1 MNLKFKLFIIGGL
14 MSYKSEW
21 VAILAK
27 FKTKINTYLANPS
40 SINFQDLEEAKSEF
54 IAFIDGHSILLRDDT
69 CNIQVITVFNQV
81 YSNESNIVSDSD
93 MINGLQT
100 FIDSLNTAI
109 TYNKE
114 EKMTT
119 SYNVSGN
126 AQFGNNNSQSNT
138 NNTTDININLQT
150 LINEIEKSGD
160 PEANSKLLDFLNNG
174 TVASIF
180 GVTAAEITKFFG

>member
-1 MNLKFKLFIIGGL
+1 

-27 FKTKINTYLANPS
+27 FKTKINAYLTNPS
-40 SINFQDLEEAKSEF
+40 ITTIQALEETKSEF

-81 YSNESNIVSDSD
+81 YSNESDEVSDND

-100 FIDSLNTAI
+100 LIDSFDTAI

-126 AQFGNNNSQSNT
+126 AQFGNNNSQNNT
-138 NNTTDININLQT
+138 HNTTDININLQT

-160 PEANSKLLDFLNNG
+160 PEAKNKLLDLLNNG
-174 TVASIF
+174 TVASIL
-180 GVTAAEITKFFG
+180 GVTAAEISKFFG

>member
-1 MNLKFKLFIIGGL
+1 

-27 FKTKINTYLANPS
+27 FKTKINAYLVNPS
-40 SINFQDLEEAKSEF
+40 NTTIQALEQTKNEF
-54 IAFIDGHSILLRDDT
+54 IAFVDGYSILLRDDA

-81 YSNESNIVSDSD
+81 YLNKSNIVSDGNMVNS
-93 MINGLQT
+93 LQT
-100 FIDSLNTAI
+100 LIDSFDTAI

-119 SYNVSGN
+119 NYNISGN
-126 AQFGNNNSQSNT
+126 AQIGNSNSQTNT
-138 NNTTDININLQT
+138 HNTTDININLQT

-160 PEANSKLLDFLNNG
+160 PEAKSKLLDFLNNG
-174 TVASIF
+174 TIASIV
-180 GVTAAEITKFFG
+180 GVTAAEIARFFS

>member
-1 MNLKFKLFIIGGL
+1 

-27 FKTKINTYLANPS
+27 FKTKINAYLANPN
-40 SINFQDLEEAKSEF
+40 IITVRDLEEVQNEF
-54 IAFIDGHSILLRDDT
+54 VAFVDGYSMILRGDACNTQAIDA
-69 CNIQVITVFNQV
+69 FNQV
-81 YSNESNIVSDSD
+81 YSNKSNKVSDND
-93 MINGLQT
+93 MINNLQT
-100 FIDSLNTAI
+100 LIDSFDTAI

-126 AQFGNNNSQSNT
+126 AQFGNNNSQTNT
-138 NNTTDININLQT
+138 HNITDVNINLQT

-160 PEANSKLLDFLNNG
+160 PDAKSKLLDLLNNG
-174 TVASIF
+174 TIASIL
-180 GVTAAEITKFFG
+180 GVTAAEVARFFS

>member
-1 MNLKFKLFIIGGL
+1 

-40 SINFQDLEEAKSEF
+40 SINFQALDEAKSEF
-54 IAFIDGHSILLRDDT
+54 IAFINGHSILLRDNT
-69 CNIQVITVFNQV
+69 SNIQVITVFNQV

-93 MINGLQT
+93 MISGLQT
-100 FIDSLNTAI
+100 LIDSLNNAI

-126 AQFGNNNSQSNT
+126 AQFGNNNSQNNT
-138 NNTTDININLQT
+138 HNTTDININLQT

-160 PEANSKLLDFLNNG
+160 PEAKSKLLDFLNNG
-174 TVASIF
+174 TVASIL
-180 GVTAAEITKFFG
+180 GVTAAEISKFFV

>member
-1 MNLKFKLFIIGGL
+1 

-119 SYNVSGN
+119 NYNVSGN
-126 AQFGNNNSQSNT
+126 AQFGDNNSQT
-138 NNTTDININLQT
+138 NNQNTTNIEIKLQT
-150 LINEIEKSGD
+150 LINEIEKSD
-160 PEANSKLLDFLNNG
+160 DLEAKSKLREFLNNG
-174 TVASIF
+174 TVASIIGATVPNVLQAF
-180 GVTAAEITKFFG
+180 GIT

>member
-1 MNLKFKLFIIGGL
+1 

-27 FKTKINTYLANPS
+27 FKAKLNAYIANPN
-40 SINFQDLEEAKSEF
+40 SITVRALEEVQNEF
-54 IAFIDGHSILLRDDT
+54 IAFVDGYSILLRDDA

-81 YSNESNIVSDSD
+81 YSNESNEVSDND

-100 FIDSLNTAI
+100 LIESFDTAI

-119 SYNVSGN
+119 NYNVGGN
-126 AQFGNNNSQSNT
+126 AQFGNNNSQNNT
-138 NNTTDININLQT
+138 HNTTDININLQT

-160 PEANSKLLDFLNNG
+160 SEAKSKLLDLLNNG
-174 TVASIF
+174 TIASIL
-180 GVTAAEITKFFG
+180 GVTAAEVARFFS

>member
-1 MNLKFKLFIIGGL
+1 

-40 SINFQDLEEAKSEF
+40 SINFQALEEAKSEF
-54 IAFIDGHSILLRDDT
+54 IAFIDGHSILLRDDA

-81 YSNESNIVSDSD
+81 YSNESDIVSVDD
-93 MINGLQT
+93 MISGLQT
-100 FIDSLNTAI
+100 LIDSLNTAI

-119 SYNVSGN
+119 HYNISGN
-126 AQFGNNNSQSNT
+126 AQIGDSNSQNNT
-138 NNTTDININLQT
+138 HNTTDININLQT
-150 LINEIEKSGD
+150 LINEIKESGD
-160 PEANSKLLDFLNNG
+160 LEAKSKLLDFLNNG
-174 TVASIF
+174 TVATIL